1 MGQAGSARYAIP
13 HRSNTPLFSS
23 LISQSLYRIQPGGF
37 YRRENAGKDPHK
49 NAEGKGM
56 AVRLTVREIAE
67 QKGYNISTLSRKADV
82 GLSTVRR
89 LWHDPYRHVDFY
101 VLERLAK
108 ALEVPVTALIEDVP
122 DE

>member
-1 MGQAGSARYAIP
+1 MSLMTVPSRNILCYNQGK
-13 HRSNTPLFSS
+13 NT
-23 LISQSLYRIQPGGF
+23 Q
-37 YRRENAGKDPHK
+37 
-49 NAEGKGM
+49 GKGM

-67 QKGYNISTLSRKADV
+67 QKGFNISTLSRKADV

-122 DE
+122 GK